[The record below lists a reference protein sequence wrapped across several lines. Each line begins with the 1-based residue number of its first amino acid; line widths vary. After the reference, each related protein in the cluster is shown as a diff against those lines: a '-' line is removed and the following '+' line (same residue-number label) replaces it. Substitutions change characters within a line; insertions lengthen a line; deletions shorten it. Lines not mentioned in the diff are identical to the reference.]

1 MLTYEAPLTGSP
13 DQGHIVV
20 HQLVHKYSLSRQ
32 IFPFGSMAL
41 DILCMGLTKFHK
53 DGPQISVCFESTL
66 PNICKSVALH
76 TKDEFVKASTLGIP
90 CLFLAID
97 YRVSLECTIG
107 NDYLCMVDRALQSQ
121 FETRVRIQYPD
132 LGQNL
137 GPRLKFR
144 TFEIRIQFHYSELN
158 LGLGLNFLS

>member
-107 NDYLCMVDRALQSQ
+107 NDAVCMVHRALQSQ
-121 FETRVRIQYPD
+121 CTNKSSVPCLYNITVKPTRWAKYK
-132 LGQNL
+132 LGKNSNL
-137 GPRLKFR
+137 L
-144 TFEIRIQFHYSELN
+144 H
-158 LGLGLNFLS
+158 NFYF